1 MTNTAENITSDFL
14 DRFSD
19 EALAHAANNPSALLS
34 LAKELREQRDGIDS
48 ARASAAANLGDMQRN
63 QDRLADAL
71 MIVLGDPIEAL
82 IESRIETALP
92 DRFSD
97 LLMEGFDIYEHQSE
111 IEHMINEQIDERVG
125 EPESE
130 SDRQAAVEDIVRD
143 VLSGASISIDI

>member
-1 MTNTAENITSDFL
+1 MTNTAENITGIS
-14 DRFSD
+14 
-19 EALAHAANNPSALLS
+19 E
-34 LAKELREQRDGIDS
+34 GIDIAELHNKLARAVLERNEAEN
-48 ARASAAANLGDMQRN
+48 ARASAVENLTDMIRN
-63 QDRLADAL
+63 QQRLAEAL

-111 IEHMINEQIDERVG
+111 IEHMINEQLDERVG

>member
-1 MTNTAENITSDFL
+1 MTNTAENLIL

-19 EALAHAANNPSALLS
+19 EELAKAANEPSALLA
-34 LAKELREQRDGIDS
+34 LAKELRDQRDINDQ
-48 ARASAAANLGDMQRN
+48 ARASAAANLNDLQRN
-63 QDRLADAL
+63 QDRLSEAL

-82 IESRIETALP
+82 IESRIESALP

-111 IEHMINEQIDERVG
+111 IEHMINEQLDERVG

-130 SDRQAAVEDIVRD
+130 EDRQAAVEEIVKD
-143 VLSGASISIDI
+143 VISGASISIDI